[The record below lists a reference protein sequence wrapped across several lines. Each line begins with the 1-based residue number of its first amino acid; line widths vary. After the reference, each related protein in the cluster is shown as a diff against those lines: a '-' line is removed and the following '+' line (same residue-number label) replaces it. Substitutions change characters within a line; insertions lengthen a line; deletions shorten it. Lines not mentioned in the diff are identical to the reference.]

1 MHHKSWSNLRKI
13 LEEDRLAPALRGRVQ
28 YFMTRYHD
36 AHDDEGRLCIRVDG
50 KEYLN
55 SCFDNIR
62 YQTPDGVWHWREKAD
77 QNEKGLFDNLD
88 VLKALDTYLD
98 ELSLD
103 EALASDNPLIR
114 LFAVLDRRVGKRRLP
129 ALAAAMETEPEWL
142 QFFYWL
148 RLDAEGYKPH
158 VRVVPLSRENFDE
171 TSLDAFLRHQ
181 VITECWC
188 CVDGAWALRPVSFVE
203 DWDLPTR
210 REKAADTLSAIDADV
225 PAFGAFDGEQVV
237 GVAQLGER
245 LGSRGQYVELDRL
258 HVSEP
263 WRGKG
268 VGRRLFAAACDAAIN
283 LGAEKLYISA
293 HPARE
298 SQAAYR
304 AWGCVHAAE
313 VDPVRAAKEPYDVPL
328 EYDLRPLT
336 IRFGEEADLPAWMAL
351 VRRVAGNFPGLE
363 TEDALQDHAATV
375 AKFVRRGS
383 AICALRGAEVVGV
396 LLFSPRRNQLCCMAV
411 APESR
416 RQGVAQGMFRLML
429 TIADPTRD
437 LTVTTFREGDPK
449 AAAPR
454 AFYEKNGFLPA
465 DMVVESGY
473 PCQVFVRPAFRVE
486 RLTEALLPAL
496 FAYERRLSEEEPG
509 FYRWTEEPDYQ
520 EKVRAS
526 FREERFGNALSFV
539 AVTLEGEIVGRID
552 AALLPSHFDGS
563 VKAYLDWLC
572 VLKSWRH
579 HGVAQ
584 ALMAAL
590 RRELSAQGVDTLVG
604 LIAANDEA
612 QRFYRGMQNALI
624 RDEGIWIDC

>member
-1 MHHKSWSNLRKI
+1 MHHKSWSNLRKV
-13 LEEDRLAPALRGRVQ
+13 LEQDRLAPALRGRVQ
-28 YFMTRYHD
+28 YFLTRYHD

-55 SCFDNIR
+55 SH
-62 YQTPDGVWHWREKAD
+62 VWNGHSRDTE
-77 QNEKGLFDNLD
+77 EMTRKGSFCYCE
-88 VLKALDTYLD
+88 VLLAIDAYLG

-103 EALASDNPLIR
+103 EALASDDPLIR

-129 ALAAAMETEPEWL
+129 ALAAAMENEPEWL
-142 QFFYWL
+142 QFFYRL
-148 RLDAEGYKPH
+148 RLDAEGYKPA
-158 VRVVPLSRENFDE
+158 VRIVPLSCENFDE
-171 TSLDAFLRHQ
+171 ASLDGFIRHQ
-181 VITECWC
+181 TVTECWR
-188 CVDGAWALRPVSFVE
+188 CVEGEWALQPVSFVE
-203 DWDLPTR
+203 DWDALTL
-210 REKAADTLSAIDADV
+210 REKAADTLRAIDAGV
-225 PAFGAFDGEQVV
+225 TAFGAFDGEKVV

-245 LGSRGQYVELDRL
+245 LGSRGQYIELDRL

-263 WRGKG
+263 YRGRG
-268 VGRRLFAAACDAAIN
+268 IGRRLFGAACEAARS

-293 HPARE
+293 HPAKE

-313 VDPVRAAKEPYDVPL
+313 VDPSRAVDEPYDVQM
-328 EYDLRPLT
+328 EYDLRPLS
-336 IRFGEEADLPAWMAL
+336 IRLGREEDLPGWMAL

-363 TEDALQDHAATV
+363 TETALQDHAATV
-375 AKFVRRGS
+375 VKFIRRGS
-383 AICALRGAEVVGV
+383 AVCALRGGEIVGV

-416 RQGVAQGMFRLML
+416 RQGVAQGMFDLML

-449 AAAPR
+449 AATPR
-454 AFYEKNGFLPA
+454 AFYTKNGFLPA
-465 DMVVESGY
+465 EMVEENGY
-473 PCQVFVRPAFRVE
+473 PCQAFVRPAFRVE
-486 RLTEALLPAL
+486 RLTEEMLPAL
-496 FAYERRLSEEEPG
+496 FDYERRLSEEEPG
-509 FYRWTEEPDYQ
+509 FYRWTEEAGYQ
-520 EKVRAS
+520 DKVRAS
-526 FREERFGNALSFV
+526 FRDGRFSGALSFA
-539 AVTLEGEIVGRID
+539 AVTPEGKSVGRID
-552 AALLPSHFDGS
+552 AALIPSHFDGS

-590 RRELSAQGVDTLVG
+590 RRELSAQGVETLVG

-612 QRFYRGMQNALI
+612 QRFYRNMQNALI